1 VQRDRLD
8 AAAIRKAAEQLA
20 IPHVPFALVPSA
32 TLQRAVAF
40 AEAILRPWRRNR
52 YRDTDPDV
60 RIETP
65 EFFYHRIEHRHRFPE
80 QSRHPIFITRLEKVV
95 DAEKDAYVVDRVV
108 PAALHISYKVEIT
121 IEQKRTFRLADVIG
135 HLPSA
140 SAFMVVQSRP
150 LRSEKRDPARI
161 GREQPEQL
169 RRIVPCR
176 RRAVFDKA

>member
-1 VQRDRLD
+1 MDAVALPNLRPPVAGVALDQLDR
-8 AAAIRKAAEQLA
+8 
-20 IPHVPFALVPSA
+20 HVAVPSA

-140 SAFMVVQSRP
+140 RPSWWFNPVPFVPRSVIPPGSAANSR
-150 LRSEKRDPARI
+150 SSS
-161 GREQPEQL
+161 
-169 RRIVPCR
+169 
-176 RRAVFDKA
+176 AV